1 MEAKSNTTAAIYSRK
16 SIFTGKGESIE
27 NQVQLCKEY
36 GDRLGIKKYL
46 IYEDEGFSGGN
57 TNRPKF
63 QQLIKDAEIK
73 KFDVLICYRLDR
85 ISRNVADFS
94 STLELLEKNNISFI
108 SISEQFDTATPMGR
122 AMVYIASVF
131 AQLERETIA
140 ERVRDNMLQL
150 AKTGRWLGG
159 QEPFGYTSQK
169 VTYLD
174 ENLRERSLM
183 KLIPVDK
190 ELKTIELIYS
200 KYLEFHSIS
209 QVVKYLNFSGIK
221 SKNGGDWA
229 AMQVKRVLSNPL
241 YVKSSKEVSD
251 YLRESGMNVFGEATG
266 SGYLT
271 YNKTKNIT
279 RDRDI
284 SEWIAAIGKH
294 PGVIESSIW
303 LNVQHIQEKNKAKK
317 LPRLGT
323 GESPALLTG
332 ILKCEKC
339 GANMII
345 KHGHKSSS
353 DAGER
358 YDYYVCSRKNSSYG
372 KKCNN
377 KNIRVDKLDKYVVDE
392 LKAYNKELLMD
403 ELSKAIKNETDNNP
417 YINHIK
423 EKKQKIFEKETGIDN
438 LIKQLTFNSNEQVAK
453 RVFSEIGKLNNEVAN
468 LKTELRHME
477 NSNDNFAESTNNTN
491 IALDSLKRF
500 DKEYDMIKDV
510 QHKRNLLRT
519 VVDYITWNG
528 DEKKFTIKP
537 FINSKKND
545 SSALSI

>member
-27 NQVQLCKEY
+27 NQIQLCKEY

-46 IYEDEGFSGGN
+46 IYEDEAFSGGN

-63 QQLIKDAEIK
+63 QQLIKDAENK

-183 KLIPVDK
+183 KLIPIDK
-190 ELKTIELIYS
+190 ELRTIELIYS

-271 YNKTKNIT
+271 YNKTRNIT

-477 NSNDNFAESTNNTN
+477 NSNDNFAESANNTN
-491 IALDSLKRF
+491 IALDSLKCF
-500 DKEYDMIKDV
+500 GKEYDMIKGV

-528 DEKKFTIKP
+528 DEKKFKIKP
-537 FINSKKND
+537 FYKQ
-545 SSALSI
+545 